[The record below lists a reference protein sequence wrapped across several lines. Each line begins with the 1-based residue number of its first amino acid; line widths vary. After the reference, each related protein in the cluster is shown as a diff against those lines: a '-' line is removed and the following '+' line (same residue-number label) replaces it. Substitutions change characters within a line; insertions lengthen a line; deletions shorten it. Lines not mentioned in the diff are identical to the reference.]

1 MANITVDNTF
11 NQTAQTAMQ
20 QIAMQ
25 QIKKKKYPDSLHG
38 YTGNLL
44 MVAINYDKK
53 SKKHQCI
60 IEKIIQ

>member
-1 MANITVDNTF
+1 
-11 NQTAQTAMQ
+11 
-20 QIAMQ
+20 MQ
-25 QIKKKKYPDSLHG
+25 QIKKKKYPDSLHS

>member
-1 MANITVDNTF
+1 MVDNTF

-20 QIAMQ
+20 QMMQ
-25 QIKKKKYPDSLHG
+25 QIKKKKYPDLLHG

-53 SKKHQCI
+53 TKKHQCL
-60 IEKIIQ
+60 IEKVV